1 MPASNEAGS
10 IGAVLR
16 ELHSTPVGEIV
27 VVDGGSTAGTHDI
40 AREHGARV
48 VSAQPGYGRARA
60 TGAAAATGEVSCSS
74 TQEAR
79 MRTPICPVSLHP
91 SQAAT
96 PTSCLD
102 RVCSGAWSPGPCR
115 RAGRSKISGTVRGT
129 VLAAYFI
136 VGTTL
141 HYAIT
146 PVRAGR
152 AEHCPR
158 PETS

>member
-1 MPASNEAGS
+1 MGNRLAGGMVRILYTARITDLAPYRAIRRDILQS
-10 IGAVLR
+10 LDMREMTYGWPTEMLVKALR
-16 ELHSTPVGEIV
+16 CGYRVREIPVK
-27 VVDGGSTAGTHDI
+27 
-40 AREHGARV
+40 
-48 VSAQPGYGRARA
+48 YRA
-60 TGAAAATGEVSCSS
+60 
-74 TQEAR
+74 
-79 MRTPICPVSLHP
+79 
-91 SQAAT
+91 
-96 PTSCLD
+96 
-102 RVCSGAWSPGPCR
+102 R

-141 HYAIT
+141 RYAIT